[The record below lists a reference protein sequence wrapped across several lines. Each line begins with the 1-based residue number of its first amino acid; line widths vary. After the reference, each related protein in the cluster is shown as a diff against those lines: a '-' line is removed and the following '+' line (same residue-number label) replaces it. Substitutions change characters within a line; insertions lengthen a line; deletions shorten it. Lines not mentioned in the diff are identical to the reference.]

1 MANHPTKHLSPG
13 TNWGSGI
20 THRAIRLHSPGPG
33 RIEAALEDIRH
44 AMICTVSHDGR
55 QITGIEADFRRYTL
69 PLCPGASEPLKA
81 LVGMPLATGTSE
93 FFANG
98 RARQNC
104 THMLDLAWLA
114 IRHATRDERVGEW
127 NYEIEI
133 PDALTG
139 PQRGTLRRNGVTVQ
153 DWTVENNRI
162 VTPDALAGQS
172 LGGGFTRWL
181 TTQSGLSDLGV
192 EEALVLHKGFFMV
205 GARRFGVPEG
215 ELDDGFRKAVTGA
228 CFGYA
233 PERIEHAFGLSGMER
248 DFTHHP
254 ERLLWFK

>member
-1 MANHPTKHLSPG
+1 M
-13 TNWGSGI
+13 

-44 AMICTVSHDGR
+44 AMICTVSHDDR
-55 QITGIEADFRRYTL
+55 QITGVEADFRRYTL

-81 LVGMPLATGTSE
+81 LVGMPLDTGTSE

-114 IRHATRDERVGEW
+114 MRHAVRGAGQW
-127 NYEIEI
+127 IYEIEI

-139 PQRGTLRRNGVTVQ
+139 PQRGTLKRNGVTVQ

-162 VTPDALAGQS
+162 VGSGSLGGQS
-172 LGGGFTRWL
+172 LGSGFTRWL
-181 TTQSGLSDLGV
+181 TTQSSLSDLEV
-192 EEALVLHKGFFMV
+192 EESLVLQKGFFMV
-205 GARRFGVPEG
+205 KARRFGVPEG
-215 ELDDGFRKAVTGA
+215 ELDDGLRKAMTGA

-254 ERLLWFK
+254 ERLLRFE